1 MNSVANNWRSAS
13 RDDLSS
19 LDEQTLQDLE
29 KLTRRE
35 LERLHGGGVDTLEFI
50 ADYKPQIL
58 HPVRGWILFE
68 PYDYQCEIIELLD
81 AGESVA
87 VNKGR
92 QIGVSTAVMIQRLA
106 QCMRAR
112 STIVVTNK
120 QDTAAELVK
129 IAGDAFQRCEPQ
141 PPMKLT
147 MDNALELRFDR
158 GGRIK
163 AEAASQNPGRSYT
176 ASCIVLDEFA
186 YWPWQQRMWRAISP
200 TISLG
205 GCSAAVSTPDME
217 GDRFDELCTD
227 AKLPGT
233 SRHYLE
239 LDWKRCPEYGD
250 DWYAENRPDYTAAEW
265 ASEFECEFGHA
276 SDAVFAAQ
284 YIEYAVALAE
294 QKRAVPGE
302 PRHTLGGDIAG
313 EGRSH
318 SVLVVLEV
326 SQRPVK
332 VVDVRSWETLPAPAL
347 QREIEKA
354 AQQYDT
360 EPWLDETGLGWGIVQ
375 NLGVRAVGVTITG
388 GQAVSK
394 TPHRRLTTSLE
405 QPIMQRGWNVPRT
418 VLMNNLALG
427 LEQEQI
433 AIPPEFGELVQ
444 GLKSFRWGKRVT
456 VGADFVFALAIAY
469 WAATQ
474 TVQQRVGRAAVTT
487 REPITYV

>member
-1 MNSVANNWRSAS
+1 MIEALDGGQSV
-13 RDDLSS
+13 
-19 LDEQTLQDLE
+19 
-29 KLTRRE
+29 
-35 LERLHGGGVDTLEFI
+35 V
-50 ADYKPQIL
+50 
-58 HPVRGWILFE
+58 
-68 PYDYQCEIIELLD
+68 
-81 AGESVA
+81 

-92 QIGVSTAVMIQRLA
+92 QTGISTAAMIQKLARCMVAATTLVVSRKERLA
-106 QCMRAR
+106 G
-112 STIVVTNK
+112 
-120 QDTAAELVK
+120 ELVR
-129 IAGDAFQRCEPQ
+129 IAREAYRRCNPR
-141 PPMKLT
+141 PPMELVI
-147 MDNALELRFDR
+147 DNTLELGFGT
-158 GGRIK
+158 GGRII
-163 AEAASQNPGRSYT
+163 AEAASENPGRTYA
-176 ASCIVLDEFA
+176 ASDVLLDEMA
-186 YWPWQQRMWRAISP
+186 YLPWQERIWRAVRP
-200 TISLG
+200 TLSRG
-205 GCSAAVSTPDME
+205 GTMCCASTPDME
-217 GDRFDELCTD
+217 GDRFEKQCNH
-227 AKLPGT
+227 AKRAKGWHFVEVPW
-233 SRHYLE
+233 H
-239 LDWKRCPEYGD
+239 RCPEYDD
-250 DWYAENRPDYTAAEW
+250 DWYARTRPDFTEAEW
-265 ASEFECEFGHA
+265 LSEYECEFGHA
-276 SDAVFAAQ
+276 ADAVFAAQ

-294 QKRAVPGE
+294 QKRAVGE

-313 EGRSH
+313 EGRSL

-332 VVDVRSWETLPAPAL
+332 VVDVRWWETLPAPAL

-354 AQQYDT
+354 AREYDT
-360 EPWLDETGLGWGIVQ
+360 APWLDETGLGWGILQ

-433 AIPPEFGELVQ
+433 AIPPQFGELIQ
-444 GLKSFRWGKRVT
+444 GLKSFRWGKRIT